1 MGSDLV
7 TDAELEKGE
16 VDPKTLVSLI
26 RRETS
31 HTNGYLHPFFCRQ
44 KRAPTTLKGL
54 LGWIS
59 GFFAKLKGNST
70 YYAGRPDKQEH
81 LNDCVRLLDTAKRR
95 LKKPIQ
101 MHKIKHREISK
112 KDLIPAKHIREF
124 IDSNFLKDCEEKMK
138 DREQVSVFDAITIHY
153 DH

>member
-1 MGSDLV
+1 MKELLEMGSDLV

-59 GFFAKLKGNST
+59 GFFAELKGNST
-70 YYAGRPDKQEH
+70 
-81 LNDCVRLLDTAKRR
+81 
-95 LKKPIQ
+95 
-101 MHKIKHREISK
+101 
-112 KDLIPAKHIREF
+112 
-124 IDSNFLKDCEEKMK
+124 
-138 DREQVSVFDAITIHY
+138 
-153 DH
+153 